1 MRLGRNLLEALGPLG
16 VFGIGLLLAC
26 LPFYFSAIRPTEQ
39 ELAQQRIATERL
51 PARAPT
57 RAVAAE
63 SPAQRLQRFERLFPP
78 LARLPDELERLYG
91 LAHDAHLDLA
101 RGDYRL
107 EDDGG
112 PLLEYRVTLPLHGTY
127 PVIRQFVAQVL
138 HSMPVV
144 SVDALQ
150 FERDGARAQLLNAQV
165 RLTVYFRSSG
175 RSEAR

>member
-1 MRLGRNLLEALGPLG
+1 MGQNRRAAERAA
-16 VFGIGLLLAC
+16 AC
-26 LPFYFSAIRPTEQ
+26 AHTG
-39 ELAQQRIATERL
+39 AGAAER
-51 PARAPT
+51 PARG
-57 RAVAAE
+57 
-63 SPAQRLQRFERLFPP
+63 LQCFERVFPP

-91 LAHDAHLDLA
+91 LARDAHLDLA

-107 EDDGG
+107 EDEGG

-127 PVIRQFVAQVL
+127 SAIRQFVAQVL

-150 FERDGARAQLLNAQV
+150 FERDGVQAPLLNAQV

-175 RSEAR
+175 RSEAG